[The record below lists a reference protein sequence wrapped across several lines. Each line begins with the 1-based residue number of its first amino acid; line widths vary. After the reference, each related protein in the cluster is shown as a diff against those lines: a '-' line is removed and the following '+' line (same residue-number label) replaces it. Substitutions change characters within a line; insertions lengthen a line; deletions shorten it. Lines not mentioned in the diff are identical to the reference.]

1 MSSSFSPRVASPNLT
16 RRNTASGQ
24 GDHSPVTLGSPSLD
38 RHSGRFYRA
47 GGPEESDRQSRR
59 ISARESLLR
68 RVSGRSSLT
77 GGDHA
82 AIEER
87 KLARPLDILTNAP
100 KLPTL
105 TNEQMYSNFEEWMK
119 MCTDNKIN
127 ATNSWNFAL
136 IDYFHEMTFL
146 KDGDSI
152 NFQKASCTLDGCVK
166 IYTSRVDS
174 VASETGKLLSGL
186 ADSANV
192 RDGEDGEDGDADEDG
207 ERRSKRKANRSE
219 ATLVK
224 DFSAI
229 KVKKLDLDF
238 TVDPLFKKTS
248 ADFDEGGARGL
259 LLNNLTIDRDCKII
273 FDASDAFAEAEEEES
288 PRSDGQ
294 ENPVQPAEER
304 PTEEEPTTQSEVMDE
319 QPEDV
324 PVSEQAEDA
333 MDVEQPETEEEK
345 PAEPKLDEQT
355 HHDNKVEVS
364 RLKAKLPSL
373 EELMTMEISPS
384 LRGFEF
390 SSTDALDIPFTKQ
403 NNDVH
408 VDNSQEIDQDPGYQ
422 QDVQQEANDDIDDLF
437 NDIDNDDD
445 VHQEDTQLEGFLEPA
460 DAGTDAAT
468 VKNYEMAMNPDLQAD
483 MFSYFDAA
491 FMRNWAGPEHWKLRR
506 PMSKLPAK
514 DTNEQNTEEGEDAQ
528 KSKKAKKVPFEI
540 DFLNSEDLD
549 EATLFAND
557 KKGSITMAVKRDSKN
572 STHLLP
578 DDMHFSSR
586 QLLHYFLKPDH
597 SFRKRKKVVNEDEDV
612 VIANDDI
619 NTQMEEPDAQYWA
632 QEDEPIIDDG
642 NLTQGDMS
650 FAGDQT
656 ILSAVEDATFLQDAY
671 DDINDTQTSNIY
683 GDELITN
690 HRLKKIKPLY
700 VNYAR
705 TAKRVDVRRLKD
717 NLWKTMAPPLNQS
730 SSSLEKGTAD
740 EATEESD
747 GLKGEHK
754 FSEVIHNLKS
764 EYSTRTMKDISV
776 PFCFICLLHL
786 ANEKKLKLSNELDGT
801 EQDLDAMGASLKD
814 LVVVQDSM

>member
-16 RRNTASGQ
+16 RRNTAPGQ
-24 GDHSPVTLGSPSLD
+24 GDRSPVTLGSPSLD
-38 RHSGRFYRA
+38 RHSGRFSRA

-77 GGDHA
+77 GGEHI

-87 KLARPLDILTNAP
+87 KLARPLDILTNTP

-192 RDGEDGEDGDADEDG
+192 QRDGEDGEDGDADEDG

-273 FDASDAFAEAEEEES
+273 FDASDAFAEAEEEDS

-294 ENPVQPAEER
+294 ENPVQPAEEQ
-304 PTEEEPTTQSEVMDE
+304 PAAEEPTNELIST
-319 QPEDV
+319 
-324 PVSEQAEDA
+324 EQAKDAIISEPTEDA
-333 MDVEQPETEEEK
+333 MDVEQLETEEEK
-345 PAEPKLDEQT
+345 PDEPKLEEQT
-355 HHDNKVEVS
+355 HDENQVEVS

-390 SSTDALDIPFTKQ
+390 SSAEALDIPFTKT
-403 NNDVH
+403 NSDVN

-422 QDVQQEANDDIDDLF
+422 QDANDDIDDLF

-460 DAGTDAAT
+460 DPGTDSAT

-514 DTNEQNTEEGEDAQ
+514 DANEQNTEEGEEAQ
-528 KSKKAKKVPFEI
+528 KSKKAKKAPFEI

-597 SFRKRKKVVNEDEDV
+597 SFRKRKKVVNEDENV
-612 VIANDDI
+612 VIANDDV

-632 QEDEPIIDDG
+632 QEDEPIVDDG

-717 NLWKTMAPPLNQS
+717 NLWKTMAPQLDQS
-730 SSSLEKGTAD
+730 SSSREKGNAD

-764 EYSTRTMKDISV
+764 EYSARTMKDISV

-786 ANEKKLKLSNELDGT
+786 ANEKKLKLSNELDDS

>member
-16 RRNTASGQ
+16 RRNTGSGQ
-24 GDHSPVTLGSPSLD
+24 GDRSPVTLGSPSLD
-38 RHSGRFYRA
+38 RHSGRFSRA
-47 GGPEESDRQSRR
+47 GGPDESDKQSRR
-59 ISARESLLR
+59 ISARETLLR
-68 RVSGRSSLT
+68 RVSSRSSLT
-77 GGDHA
+77 GGEHV

-87 KLARPLDILTNAP
+87 KLARPLEILTNAP

-192 RDGEDGEDGDADEDG
+192 QRDGEDGEDGDADEDG
-207 ERRSKRKANRSE
+207 ERRNKRKANRSE

-273 FDASDAFAEAEEEES
+273 FDASDAFAEAEEES
-288 PRSDGQ
+288 PPSDGQ
-294 ENPVQPAEER
+294 ENPVQPAEEEPADDSAVTHQPEEV
-304 PTEEEPTTQSEVMDE
+304 PTIE
-319 QPEDV
+319 QP
-324 PVSEQAEDA
+324 EDA
-333 MDVEQPETEEEK
+333 MDVEQPATEQHTVD
-345 PAEPKLDEQT
+345 EPKIEEQAHDEKQ
-355 HHDNKVEVS
+355 VEVS
-364 RLKAKLPSL
+364 RLRAKLPSL
-373 EELMTMEISPS
+373 EQLMTMEISPS

-390 SSTDALDIPFTKQ
+390 SSAEALDIPFTKT
-403 NNDVH
+403 NSDMNM
-408 VDNSQEIDQDPGYQ
+408 DNSQEIDQDPGYQ
-422 QDVQQEANDDIDDLF
+422 QEATDDIDNLF
-437 NDIDNDDD
+437 NDIDIDNDDD
-445 VHQEDTQLEGFLEPA
+445 DHQDDTQLEGFLEPA
-460 DAGTDAAT
+460 NAGTDAAT

-514 DTNEQNTEEGEDAQ
+514 ETNEQNAEEGEDVQ
-528 KSKKAKKVPFEI
+528 KSKKAKKAPFEI

-549 EATLFAND
+549 ETTLFAND
-557 KKGSITMAVKRDSKN
+557 KKGSITMAVKRDLKN

-586 QLLHYFLKPDH
+586 QLLHYFLKPEH
-597 SFRKRKKVVNEDEDV
+597 SFRKRKKVVNEDEEV
-612 VIANDDI
+612 VIAHDDVNI
-619 NTQMEEPDAQYWA
+619 AIEEPDAQYWA
-632 QEDEPIIDDG
+632 QQDAATMDDG
-642 NLTQGDMS
+642 NLTQADLS

-656 ILSAVEDATFLQDAY
+656 ILSAVEDATFLQDTY

-690 HRLKKIKPLY
+690 HRLKKIKPMY

-717 NLWKTMAPPLNQS
+717 NLWKTMAPKPHLVEPSPENVN
-730 SSSLEKGTAD
+730 AD
-740 EATEESD
+740 EANEENH
-747 GLKGEHK
+747 GLQGEHK

-764 EYSTRTMKDISV
+764 EYSTKTMKDISV

-786 ANEKKLKLSNELDGT
+786 ANEKKLKLSNELDS

-814 LVVVQDSM
+814 LVVVQDTM